1 MDNLFNEDITNEYA
15 KASSCI
21 LQITQREPYLSGKGV
36 IIAIIDS
43 GIDFYLP
50 EFLDSNGNTR
60 ILSIWDQTDNP
71 RLYTQEQINEAI
83 RLGRI
88 EGSRIVPA
96 EDISG
101 HGTAVAAIAAG
112 TISGVAP
119 QAEILVIK
127 LGSSGRNSFPLT
139 TQLMRGINFA
149 VNTGIERNMPV
160 AVNISYGNTY
170 GDHQGNSLL
179 ERFIDNA
186 SEIGRTSIVIG
197 SGNEGI
203 SRGHISGTLNRRTEL
218 EMAVSDFETGLS
230 IQLWKYYQDKYRIT
244 IVSPNGEMLDFD
256 TFGSREAQIIKRR
269 LENTDLMCFIG
280 VPLPYNIN
288 QEIFIDM
295 IPDLYIASGI
305 WKIIIEPVDI
315 VTGEYNIYLPGY
327 AVRNAGTGF
336 LNATPDTTITIPS
349 TSNKAITVGAYNVNM
364 QSYADFSGRGFV
376 YRNVINKASEQI
388 QGIVQVKPEISAP
401 GVDISVPVVGG
412 GYERVSGTSFATPF
426 VTGVSA
432 LLMEWGIIRE
442 NDRYMYGEKLKA
454 FLIDSAQPIL
464 GEAQYPNDKTGWGR
478 LCVNSDSL

>member
-88 EGSRIVPA
+88 EGSRIVPV

-230 IQLWKYYQDKYRIT
+230 IQLWKYYQDKLIL
-244 IVSPNGEMLDFD
+244 IHLEVV
-256 TFGSREAQIIKRR
+256 RR
-269 LENTDLMCFIG
+269 
-280 VPLPYNIN
+280 
-288 QEIFIDM
+288 
-295 IPDLYIASGI
+295 
-305 WKIIIEPVDI
+305 
-315 VTGEYNIYLPGY
+315 
-327 AVRNAGTGF
+327 R
-336 LNATPDTTITIPS
+336 
-349 TSNKAITVGAYNVNM
+349 
-364 QSYADFSGRGFV
+364 
-376 YRNVINKASEQI
+376 
-388 QGIVQVKPEISAP
+388 
-401 GVDISVPVVGG
+401 
-412 GYERVSGTSFATPF
+412 
-426 VTGVSA
+426 
-432 LLMEWGIIRE
+432 
-442 NDRYMYGEKLKA
+442 
-454 FLIDSAQPIL
+454 
-464 GEAQYPNDKTGWGR
+464 
-478 LCVNSDSL
+478 